1 MNNYQNIIHYIQYI
15 IIFIIRVGSG
25 GYIFVQG
32 WEKLTG
38 GFTINGLVPVVIQ
51 NEDSPI
57 WFKLFFE
64 HIVAHTTGIF
74 NIIVPL
80 GEVAIG
86 LGLLFGIMSQIA
98 SFFGAFVMLN
108 YILSDMIFTYPV
120 QLAFFIILL
129 MNPAILNKISLKSM
143 ILYIKE
149 KGEYKHEPHPAR
161 RR

>member
-1 MNNYQNIIHYIQYI
+1 MKNYKDIIQYI

-25 GYIFVQG
+25 GYILVQG

-38 GFTINGLVPVVIQ
+38 GFSINGLIPVVIK
-51 NEDSPI
+51 NEDSPE
-57 WFKLFFE
+57 WFKFFFE
-64 HIVAHTTGIF
+64 HIVAHTTEVF
-74 NIIVPL
+74 NIVVPL
-80 GEVAIG
+80 GEIAIG

-149 KGEYKHEPHPAR
+149 KGEYKHESHPAR